1 MKNNNDDENMAFL
14 GFIIGLGLGIC
25 AMVVVA
31 INVADGAE
39 HRQKV
44 KAVQAGVAHWNT
56 ATSGEVTFSFN
67 TVTNK

>member
-1 MKNNNDDENMAFL
+1 
-14 GFIIGLGLGIC
+14 
-25 AMVVVA
+25 MVVVA